1 MDKLR
6 SNLKKLSL
14 SEENISAILENIAY
28 PNNILVER
36 TSVML
41 MYSAIKENKD
51 SSAELFIEAS
61 RKISRSAHAYS
72 EGKCKDT
79 LHATKLDKFKQDLID
94 NLARE
99 GRVDIPYNGLE
110 RLIDLSCGTPRT
122 ILCLLKAAFNNQ
134 YFNTGKA
141 PFEEGRKLTVKSQRI
156 GIENTHDWFLRKI
169 EYHQWLKLELLML

>member
-72 EGKCKDT
+72 EGKCKDE
-79 LHATKLDKFKQDLID
+79 D
-94 NLARE
+94 
-99 GRVDIPYNGLE
+99 
-110 RLIDLSCGTPRT
+110 
-122 ILCLLKAAFNNQ
+122 AASQ
-134 YFNTGKA
+134 V
-141 PFEEGRKLTVKSQRI
+141 FEEGSEILAEKA
-156 GIENTHDWFLRKI
+156 NADN
-169 EYHQWLKLELLML
+169 